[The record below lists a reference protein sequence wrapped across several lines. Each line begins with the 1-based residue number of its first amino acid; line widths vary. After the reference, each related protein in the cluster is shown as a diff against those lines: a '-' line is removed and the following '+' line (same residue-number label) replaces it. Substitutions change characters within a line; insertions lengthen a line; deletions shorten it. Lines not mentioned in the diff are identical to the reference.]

1 MDLYKEYTKRY
12 EDYKAIAETLKDR
25 SFKFSV
31 IRLVVFVISMGLFF
45 LAFKWNPVVGMIAIV
60 VFLLSFY
67 KLIQYHIQI
76 QEAERH
82 HRQLSVVND
91 WEAQVIKNHDY
102 SFFENGIQYLDAHH
116 PYADD
121 MDLFGDHSL
130 FQYLNRANSLKG
142 QTRLAHSLLEAN
154 AYADIESIQEAIL
167 ELKEKL
173 NWRQHLQAYGLDLN
187 DQPDDFNNLMAWL
200 EEEDFLRENTFV
212 KIAKWIIPIIG
223 VLGIIAIFYYTE
235 NLLLSLVALLPAG
248 LILKKY
254 LKQVD
259 DHHAKVEASEK
270 VLLKYKDLIS
280 TIEAESFHSDLLNQ
294 NKKEFI
300 LDGEL
305 ASKKLKRFSYLIKQL
320 NVRNNPFAFLFNIF
334 GLWDLH
340 WVMKLE
346 QWRDTNKEYLK
357 NWFTAMAEFE
367 YLSSFA
373 NFAFNNK
380 DFIFPQVGA
389 NFNTLTAVDLGH
401 PLIKNQ
407 QRVCNDIEMPM
418 DAHIRLITGSNMG
431 GKSTFLRTMG
441 LNMVLAMA
449 GSVVCAKTLTMP
461 IRPIYSSM
469 RTRDDLSENT
479 SSFYAEL
486 KRLKVILDAA
496 ESSGPI
502 FFLLDEILKGTNS
515 VDRHTGSKA
524 LIHQL
529 IKSTSAGL
537 ISTHDLELGSMES
550 QMDGHLENWCF
561 EVEVDHGKLDFDYK
575 IKRGVSKSFNATQL
589 MKDIGIRIE

>member
-1 MDLYKEYTKRY
+1 MDLYKEYTKRH
-12 EDYKAIAETLKDR
+12 EEFKSIAETLKDR

-31 IRLVVFVISMGLFF
+31 IRLVVFVVAIGVFF
-45 LAFKWNPVVGMIAIV
+45 LAFKYHPIAGMVAVVL
-60 VFLLSFY
+60 FLLGFY
-67 KLIQYHIQI
+67 KLIQTHIKI
-76 QEAERH
+76 QETERH
-82 HRQLSVVND
+82 NRQLSVVNE
-91 WEAQVIKNHDY
+91 WEANVVKEHDY
-102 SFFENGIQYLDAHH
+102 HFFENGIRYLDPKH
-116 PYADD
+116 PYSDD

-142 QTRLAHSLLEAN
+142 QTRLAESLLRPKSYEE
-154 AYADIESIQEAIL
+154 IESIQHAIE
-167 ELKEKL
+167 ELKGKL
-173 NWRQHLQAYGLDLN
+173 GWRQNLQAYGLDLE
-187 DQPDDFNNLMAWL
+187 DQPEDFDNLMTWL
-200 EEEDFLRENTFV
+200 EEEDFLRNNTFI

-223 VLGIIAIFYYTE
+223 VLGIVAIFYYTE
-235 NLLLSLVALLPAG
+235 NLLLSLVALIPAG

-254 LKQVD
+254 LEQVN
-259 DHHAKVEASEK
+259 DHHNRVEASEK
-270 VLLKYKDLIS
+270 VLHKYKDLIS
-280 TIEAESFHSDLLNQ
+280 TIEAESFEAALLNKH
-294 NKKEFI
+294 KKEFI
-300 LDGEL
+300 LNGEL
-305 ASKKLKRFSYLIKQL
+305 ASKKLKRFSYLIRQL
-320 NVRNNPFAFLFNIF
+320 NVRNNPFSFLFNIF

-340 WVMKLE
+340 WVLKLE
-346 QWRDTNKEYLK
+346 EWRFTNKEYLK
-357 NWFTAMAEFE
+357 KWFSAMAEFE

-373 NFAFNNK
+373 NFAYNK
-380 DFIFPQVGA
+380 KDYIFPKVDA
-389 NFNTLTAVDLGH
+389 NFKNLEANELGH
-401 PLIKNQ
+401 PLIKDG
-407 QRVCNDIEMPM
+407 QRVANDIEMPM

-449 GSVVCAKTLTMP
+449 GSVVCAKKLNMP

-496 ESSGPI
+496 EQDGPI

-537 ISTHDLELGSMES
+537 ISTHDLELGIMES

-589 MKDIGIRIE
+589 MKDIGIRIT